1 MSKQNKR
8 LFGAIGLI
16 LVAIMTI
23 VAYFIPTNQA
33 AAISE
38 QGDRIRVVVYNQYP
52 SISFSGLSSS
62 GTISNPSAEIS
73 FLYENID
80 YVDFSLTYTDEDGND
95 VVIALPRFTPE
106 ELDPEFGYASGEET
120 LTIDLTQYGLSYG
133 EYTLAA
139 QAHSPIGYD
148 EDSLEFSYVP
158 ATVTDTDKKD
168 ENGDPIITIEYEEG
182 TARLEIMA
190 YDEDGNAVFTDPIV
204 IDIDPPYSAGSV
216 TVTLPFGSY
225 GLPTG
230 NYYIEVT
237 AYKYVAGIDEGGN
250 PIDVLTPIDAP
261 KVAYKVYYE
270 APDAPAVPDT
280 GTMTGSLEISRSDMM
295 ITVSIATVTICALS
309 LFILSG
315 KTHKKD
321 YRKNLRRRR

>member
-1 MSKQNKR
+1 MTKQNKR

-16 LVAIMTI
+16 VVAIMTI

-52 SISFSGLSSS
+52 SISFSGLSST
-62 GTISNPSAEIS
+62 GAISNPSAEMS

-95 VVIALPRFTPE
+95 VVIVLPRFTPT

-120 LTIDLTQYGLSYG
+120 LTIDLTQFGLSYG
-133 EYTLAA
+133 QYTLAA
-139 QAHSPIGYD
+139 NAHSPIGYD

-158 ATVTDTDKKD
+158 AAVTDTNKTD

-190 YDEDGNAVFTDPIV
+190 YDDDGNAVFTDPIV

-216 TVTLPFGSY
+216 TVTLPFSSY

-230 NYYIEVT
+230 DYYIEVT
-237 AYKYVAGIDEGGN
+237 AYKYVSGTDEYGN
-250 PIDVLTPIDAP
+250 PIDVLQPVDAP
-261 KVAYKVYYE
+261 KVAFKVYYV
-270 APDAPAVPDT
+270 APNAPAVPDT
-280 GTMTGSLEISRSDMM
+280 GTMTGSLDITRSDLM
-295 ITVSIATVTICALS
+295 ITASIAMAAICAFS

-315 KTHKKD
+315 RAHKKD